1 MPRRVRVLLCSPAGD
16 PIGSLPPFDVSSPWW
31 PDVEPVVEGARDRF
45 GTDIVVLRLLEADA
59 DPAAMG
65 GSVTYLAELIGKP
78 PSGMDGSDLDD
89 EAIGADDPKRAPW
102 ARPGWVARTIRWADV
117 VLDGV
122 GRRRIGRPV
131 QVKTWNL
138 SSVLRLSTDGGD
150 GWLKSTPTFMVHE
163 GAILSLVA
171 ADAPSLVPRVLA
183 DDPAHRTVLL
193 DGVAGE
199 DQWEAPST
207 LVLQMVRGWVAVQ
220 SRWADRAEELL
231 GAGLPDLRSDA
242 FASRVA
248 ALARRPEVRDGLTPR
263 ELAGL
268 DAIVL
273 GLPARLADL
282 RGCGLPETLVHGD
295 FHPGNWRA
303 SGEDLVLMDWGDACV
318 GHPLLDM
325 AAFLQRVP
333 AVATD
338 DVRAAWTQAWLD
350 ARPSAD
356 PGRAAQLIAPVA
368 ALREAL
374 IYRTF
379 LDGIEGSEQR
389 YHAADVPA
397 AIRRAL
403 ASARYD

>member
-1 MPRRVRVLLCSPAGD
+1 MPRRVRVILCSRAGD
-16 PIGSLPPFDVSSPWW
+16 PVGSLPPFDVSSPWW

-45 GTDIVVLRLLEADA
+45 GTEIVVLRLLETDG

-65 GSVTYLAELIGKP
+65 GSVTYLAELIGEP
-78 PSGMDGSDLDD
+78 PSGMDRSDLDD
-89 EAIGADDPKRAPW
+89 EAMRADDPKRAPW
-102 ARPGWVARTIRWADV
+102 ARPGWVTRTVRWADA

-122 GRRRIGRPV
+122 GRRRTGRAV

-138 SSVLRLSTDGGD
+138 SSVIRLPTDGGD
-150 GWLKSTPTFMVHE
+150 AWLKSTPAFMVHE
-163 GAILSLVA
+163 GTILSLVA

-207 LVLQMVRGWVAVQ
+207 LLLRMVRGWVALQ

-231 GAGLPDLRSDA
+231 AAALPDLRSDA
-242 FASRVA
+242 FAPRVA
-248 ALARRPEVRDGLTPR
+248 ALVRRPEVRDGLTSQ

-268 DAIVL
+268 DAMVL
-273 GLPARLADL
+273 GLPARLAEL

-295 FHPGNWRA
+295 FHPGNWRS

-325 AAFLQRVP
+325 AAFLERVP
-333 AVATD
+333 PEATD
-338 DVRAAWTQAWLD
+338 DVRAAWAQAWLD
-350 ARPSAD
+350 VCPSAD
-356 PGRAAQLIAPVA
+356 PGRASQLIVPVA

-379 LDGIEGSEQR
+379 LDGIERSEQR
-389 YHAADVPA
+389 YHEADVPD

-403 ASARYD
+403 ASA